1 MPLARLEVSP
11 CTRVMSTYD
20 CYIFLMKV
28 SSAKSA
34 QSVSSNIYLFYLSC
48 PHLFES
54 HIFFLYINIICIFY
68 FRVSCFF
75 SRKIIL
81 FLINFDLIS
90 LTIFFANFIT
100 LLKIR
105 YKFYYIIHYY
115 YFIIIIYII
124 YNLYC

>member
-28 SSAKSA
+28 SSTKSA

-48 PHLFES
+48 LHLFGL

-68 FRVSCFF
+68 FRVF
-75 SRKIIL
+75 SWKIIL
-81 FLINFDLIS
+81 FLMNLDLIS
-90 LTIFFANFIT
+90 LTIFFTNFMYFVKNFI
-100 LLKIR
+100 
-105 YKFYYIIHYY
+105 IIH
-115 YFIIIIYII
+115 IIYII
-124 YNLYC
+124 NTLIRYR

>member
-28 SSAKSA
+28 SSTKSA

-48 PHLFES
+48 LHLFEL

-68 FRVSCFF
+68 FSLLVENYIISHEFGFNFSYYFF
-75 SRKIIL
+75 H
-81 FLINFDLIS
+81 
-90 LTIFFANFIT
+90 
-100 LLKIR
+100 
-105 YKFYYIIHYY
+105 KFYV
-115 YFIIIIYII
+115 FR
-124 YNLYC
+124 